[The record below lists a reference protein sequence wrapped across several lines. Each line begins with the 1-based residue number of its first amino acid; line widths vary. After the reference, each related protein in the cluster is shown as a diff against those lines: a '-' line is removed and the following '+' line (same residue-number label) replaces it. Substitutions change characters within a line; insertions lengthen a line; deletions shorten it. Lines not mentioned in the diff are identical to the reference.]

1 MCVPQNCLSVSNL
14 SFVPFV
20 FARIVTVQL
29 PVLDEAVVDLFILAV
44 SVASSHLGLSGAAVI
59 SKV

>member
-1 MCVPQNCLSVSNL
+1 MSVPQNCLLVSNL

-29 PVLDEAVVDLFILAV
+29 LVLDDAVLDLFNNFKAA
-44 SVASSHLGLSGAAVI
+44 SVASSHLGLSGATVM
-59 SKV
+59 

>member
-1 MCVPQNCLSVSNL
+1 MSVPQNCLLVPNL

-29 PVLDEAVVDLFILAV
+29 PVLDEAVVDLFNNLKLLA
-44 SVASSHLGLSGAAVI
+44 
-59 SKV
+59 

>member
-1 MCVPQNCLSVSNL
+1 MSVPQNCLLVPNL

-29 PVLDEAVVDLFILAV
+29 PVLDEAVVDLFNNLKLLAWRQVILA
-44 SVASSHLGLSGAAVI
+44 
-59 SKV
+59 